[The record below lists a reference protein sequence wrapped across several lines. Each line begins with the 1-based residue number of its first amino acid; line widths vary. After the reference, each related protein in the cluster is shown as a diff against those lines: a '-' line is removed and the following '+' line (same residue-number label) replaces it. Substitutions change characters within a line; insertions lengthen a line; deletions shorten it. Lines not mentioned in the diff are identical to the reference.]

1 MSMFDLNCKQS
12 IRDAIDATKK
22 ELDGMDNNIWPHY
35 SMVPIDKRDS
45 YRETML
51 AQLNYLNKRLAWYGD
66 TRASVERA
74 IKITKTVLDMI
85 DENIWPSE
93 KSLPID
99 KREDYK
105 NKMLTQLNNLNG
117 RLAVTLITGS

>member
-1 MSMFDLNCKQS
+1 MSMLNLNCKQS

-51 AQLNYLNKRLAWYGD
+51 TQLNY
-66 TRASVERA
+66 
-74 IKITKTVLDMI
+74 
-85 DENIWPSE
+85 
-93 KSLPID
+93 
-99 KREDYK
+99 
-105 NKMLTQLNNLNG
+105 LNG
-117 RLAVTLITGS
+117 RLAVTLITGG